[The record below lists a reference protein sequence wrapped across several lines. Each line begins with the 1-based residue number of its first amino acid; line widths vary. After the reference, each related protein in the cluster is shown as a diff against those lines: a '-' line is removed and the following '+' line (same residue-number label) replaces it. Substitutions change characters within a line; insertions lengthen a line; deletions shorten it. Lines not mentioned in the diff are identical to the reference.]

1 MNNISEFMNKIDIR
15 SSGEVGLLLES
26 LGVVTLGSFW
36 NGITL
41 SGDYWRFYYHDAPGA
56 GVMLNGC
63 KKEFLPH
70 RAYLLPPAC
79 NLESFCISTP
89 EQFFIH
95 AELNGCRSSASE
107 NIWELPENFGSAI
120 VAEIRAAV
128 VAGQAHT
135 ANVRLKALALM
146 TEALSQLPESILSA
160 PELDSR
166 VAAARDYINTRLNE
180 DIDLDTIA
188 RQAKM
193 APESFLRLFKKECAI
208 TPYQYLLQQRY
219 NCAARLLKNSN
230 LPIEDICD
238 AVGIRDRF
246 HFSRQFKKLFGMPP
260 AAYRQTYRAG

>member
-1 MNNISEFMNKIDIR
+1 MNKIDIR

-41 SGDYWRFYYHDAPGA
+41 SGDYWRFYYHNAPGA

-120 VAEIRAAV
+120 VAEIRSAV
-128 VAGQAHT
+128 VAGH
-135 ANVRLKALALM
+135 V
-146 TEALSQLPESILSA
+146 P
-160 PELDSR
+160 
-166 VAAARDYINTRLNE
+166 
-180 DIDLDTIA
+180 
-188 RQAKM
+188 
-193 APESFLRLFKKECAI
+193 
-208 TPYQYLLQQRY
+208 
-219 NCAARLLKNSN
+219 
-230 LPIEDICD
+230 
-238 AVGIRDRF
+238 
-246 HFSRQFKKLFGMPP
+246 
-260 AAYRQTYRAG
+260 